1 MCICVS
7 CSTSSVTMET
17 LEVPAGRYMV
27 KRIQMAGENVHIVL
41 NTIADLTLGI
51 LNTHLINYLVQM
63 NVRNV
68 DLM

>member
-1 MCICVS
+1 
-7 CSTSSVTMET
+7 MET

-27 KRIQMAGENVHIVL
+27 KRIQMAGENVYIVL
-41 NTIADLTLGI
+41 NTIANITLGI
-51 LNTHLINYLVQM
+51 VNTHLNNYFVQM